1 MANRP
6 RSKPVIGLLGG
17 VGAGK
22 STVAAALGELG
33 CAVIDGDAIG
43 HELLSDPAVIRQ
55 LRKRWGDRIFST
67 DNATNSVTNDATDD
81 AVDRKA
87 LAAIVF
93 EDPHE
98 LDSLNAILHPRIR
111 RRIEERIAAIGSDA
125 SIPAAVLDAA
135 VLLEAGWDDLCTHL
149 VFVDA
154 PAPDRCRRTVK
165 HRGWD
170 RKMWQDRENSQISL
184 DNKRNR
190 CDYSVNSSS
199 VSRLHKRIR
208 ELFQSIVIDADRSS

>member
-1 MANRP
+1 
-6 RSKPVIGLLGG
+6 VIGLLGG

-22 STVAAALGELG
+22 STVAAVLGELG
-33 CAVIDGDAIG
+33 CAVIGGDGIG
-43 HELLSDPAVIRQ
+43 HQLLTEPDVIRQ
-55 LRKRWGDRIFST
+55 LRERWGDSIFFT
-67 DNATNSVTNDATDD
+67 NNATNS

-93 EDPHE
+93 EDHHE
-98 LDSLNAILHPRIR
+98 LDSLSAILHPRIR
-111 RRIEERIAAIGSDA
+111 RRIEERIAAIGPDA

-154 PAPDRCRRTVK
+154 PAPDRCRRTLK

-170 RKMWQDRENSQISL
+170 RKTWQDRENSQISL
-184 DNKRNR
+184 DNKRDR
-190 CDYSVNSSS
+190 CDYSIVNSSS
-199 VSRLHKRIR
+199 VSCLHKRIR
-208 ELFQSIVIDADRSS
+208 ELFQSIVLDADCSS

>member
-22 STVAAALGELG
+22 STVAAELGELG
-33 CAVIDGDAIG
+33 CAVIGGDAIG
-43 HELLSDPAVIRQ
+43 HELLTDPEVIRQ
-55 LRKRWGDRIFST
+55 LRERWGDRIFST
-67 DNATNSVTNDATDD
+67 NNT
-81 AVDRKA
+81 VDRKA

-93 EDPHE
+93 EDHHE
-98 LDSLNAILHPRIR
+98 LDSLSAILHPRIR
-111 RRIEERIAAIGSDA
+111 RRIEERIAAIGPDA

-154 PAPDRCRRTVK
+154 PAPDRCRRTLK

-184 DNKRNR
+184 DNKRNH
-190 CDYSVNSSS
+190 CDYSIVNSSS

-208 ELFQSIVIDADRSS
+208 ELFQGVVLDADRSS